1 MGGLRRE
8 SNWRLKPPL
17 FWPVKVVLFDW
28 NGPLVVFH
36 SFPAFLIFFLYR
48 PVAVVVVC
56 LLLRLLLVFVGTEPA
71 FFFHCFLSFQHLK
84 WAPHLTHSGACPSD
98 GKRAVIQRG
107 RSSVIDVASTQTTKI
122 RFKIRTAVQ
131 QDIDWIVTFLP
142 VIVMAGTYFSRF
154 LIWTPADTL
163 GARLNTAGC
172 RTRSTLQHLYHV
184 HVYDR
189 NQSQQVRLGQ

>member
-56 LLLRLLLVFVGTEPA
+56 LLLRLLLVFVGTESA
-71 FFFHCFLSFQHLK
+71 FFFFIVSSLFSIWNEPPTL
-84 WAPHLTHSGACPSD
+84 LTRVHVHQMG
-98 GKRAVIQRG
+98 RG
-107 RSSVIDVASTQTTKI
+107 RWF
-122 RFKIRTAVQ
+122 RE
-131 QDIDWIVTFLP
+131 
-142 VIVMAGTYFSRF
+142 AGRQ
-154 LIWTPADTL
+154 W
-163 GARLNTAGC
+163 
-172 RTRSTLQHLYHV
+172 STLRV
-184 HVYDR
+184 HRPRKSDSRY
-189 NQSQQVRLGQ
+189 GQLCNKILIGLLPFCLLSWWPALISAVF